1 MIAGNSR
8 VQNKAIGAAFFY
20 MHIIEKWGSGIPR
33 IFEDAKL
40 YGLRKPEIKDFGTS
54 FRISIYRQSFETDP
68 MRVANPIYSRKTDAE
83 KSSLASN
90 YEAKHQE
97 LSSID
102 AENENS
108 ASAEVIALIAT
119 KISEKNQKRAL
130 IILGE
135 IRRDEHVT
143 ADDIASATDMSR
155 ATVQRVIS
163 EMKSAGILNRT
174 GSNNGGSCIK

>member
-1 MIAGNSR
+1 MTIRDS
-8 VQNKAIGAAFFY
+8 FF
-20 MHIIEKWGSGIPR
+20 ER
-33 IFEDAKL
+33 
-40 YGLRKPEIKDFGTS
+40 
-54 FRISIYRQSFETDP
+54 
-68 MRVANPIYSRKTDAE
+68 
-83 KSSLASN
+83 
-90 YEAKHQE
+90 

-143 ADDIASATDMSR
+143 ADDIASATDMSG

-174 GSNNGGSCIK
+174 GSNNGGSWVVRA